1 MASEMEI
8 VYRDGKLF
16 KLYCGKPT
24 TDEVADNE
32 EEDEEPDP
40 PPPPSLCEAMTVLV
54 RYFEWNKNTTVDEM
68 DKLMNIEK
76 LLKEKAM
83 KNLCQRNITGGF

>member
-1 MASEMEI
+1 M
-8 VYRDGKLF
+8 F

-40 PPPPSLCEAMTVLV
+40 PPPPSLRDARQAMTVLV
-54 RYFEWNKNTTVDEM
+54 RYFECNKNTIVDEM

-76 LLKEKAM
+76 LLKERAM
-83 KNLCQRNITGGF
+83 KNLCQRKITGVF